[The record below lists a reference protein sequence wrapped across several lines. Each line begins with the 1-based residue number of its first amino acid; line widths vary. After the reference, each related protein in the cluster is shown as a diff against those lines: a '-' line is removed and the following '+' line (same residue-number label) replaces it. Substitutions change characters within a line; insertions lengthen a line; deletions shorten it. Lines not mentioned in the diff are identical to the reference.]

1 MRWVFLS
8 KGTIIVKRK
17 LCIEESPLKF
27 YLTILAH
34 EQIVNLLITKRLS
47 PRNNRGITFVII
59 PRTCRRFQQVASTG
73 SARTAVEHREC
84 FLSFLPHLFD
94 SFLFVLAFPLS
105 SRSRPSDLS
114 GARNRVSIAA
124 LRRYGD
130 RWLVLAAIAGN

>member
-8 KGTIIVKRK
+8 KGTITVKRK
-17 LCIEESPLKF
+17 LCVEEPPLKF

-59 PRTCRRFQQVASTG
+59 QRTCRRSQQVASTG
-73 SARTAVEHREC
+73 NARTAAKHREC
-84 FLSFLPHLFD
+84 FLSFLPLFCFS
-94 SFLFVLAFPLS
+94 SFLAFPLS
-105 SRSRPSDLS
+105 SRPRPSNLS
-114 GARNRVSIAA
+114 AARNRVSIAA